1 MPNAIITFIA
11 VVSTAALIALWFWVV
26 RCELHEKEKAVEAAR
41 CQLAASRQQCL
52 RARDG
57 PEEAAAWDIL
67 MRSQSVLAQAEKRYN
82 DALKK
87 PWIAVPAWCL
97 GFRRSN
103 TGDTIL

>member
-26 RCELHEKEKAVEAAR
+26 RRELHEKEKAVDAAR
-41 CQLAASRQQCL
+41 RQLAASRQHCL

-67 MRSQSVLAQAEKRYN
+67 MRSQSVLTQAEKRYN

-87 PWIAVPAWCL
+87 PWIAIPAWFL
-97 GFRRSN
+97 GFRTAKDDDIPS
-103 TGDTIL
+103 